1 MQAVLENGEILAERV
16 VKLMQDLLRLVQN
29 LAEHSSSTTP
39 ALVTYC
45 ISPLLEG
52 LVMGPYA
59 LSPVVLAAPAYYVG
73 TAQLMTGT
81 PALLLLEVMV
91 SRSLLQLAAPHTR
104 QVYSSLCMAIILT

>member
-1 MQAVLENGEILAERV
+1 MQAVLENDEILAERV
-16 VKLMQDLLRLVQN
+16 TKLIQDLLRLVQN
-29 LAEHSSSTTP
+29 LAEHSSSTVP
-39 ALVTYC
+39 ALATHC

-59 LSPVVLAAPAYYVG
+59 LPPVVLATPSYYVG

-91 SRSLLQLAAPHTR
+91 SHPLLQLAASHTR
-104 QVYSSLCMAIILT
+104 QVYC